1 MCFSE
6 TDPAEGHKRPDP
18 SQDGPLT
25 TETLEAMEPNI
36 DHERCCLWCGEWF
49 ETNTRLQSHLQH
61 CEEYTRPSQSN
72 VSDGVTG
79 APRVVRAVSLDSRP
93 PNLHVDLHKDETL
106 STIVGPPSP
115 EAREIPKWGFP
126 MKREAPSEQVRVFF
140 KNGAFAP
147 DFFLIILFKFVLV
160 CLTDCIRTI

>member
-126 MKREAPSEQVRVFF
+126 MKREAPSEQVRVCM
-140 KNGAFAP
+140 
-147 DFFLIILFKFVLV
+147 DFF
-160 CLTDCIRTI
+160 